1 MLGRLKNWINK
12 PSGIEGESDNLLF
25 LTRYLLLFFLAH
37 TIFIGISSAVI
48 LLPVHAV
55 IAFVVMMLFHICFQ
69 LTYRSGISTVAII
82 VSVICGFYITC
93 FSLTYGW
100 RSSFPVLLFVVLAY
114 LWYDIAWDMGWKVF
128 FSILSIALFIL
139 IHIFAPAGV
148 TSLSAEHPLFRAIAC
163 VNIFFSFTSLSL
175 ILYFFCTQFAEAERK
190 LYLYNRQ
197 LKKIA
202 ETDPLTKLPNRRF
215 ALDELKQ
222 IENNYVDGGRFVSI
236 AIGDIDFFK
245 KVNDNYGHEAGD
257 LVLSTLA
264 ALFASEMDGHG
275 FAARWGGEEF
285 LFVYDHA
292 NGDEA
297 YLMLDELREKVSHTA
312 ISYGDLTITV
322 NMTFGVE
329 EYGPRAGID
338 ATISAADKKLYLGK
352 SGGRNRVVY

>member
-1 MLGRLKNWINK
+1 MFKKLKNLIQK
-12 PSGIEGESDNLLF
+12 PSLIEGESDNLLF
-25 LTRYLLLFFLAH
+25 LTRYLLLLFLAH
-37 TIFIGISSAVI
+37 TIFIGIVSVLRMLPINATVAFTVAV
-48 LLPVHAV
+48 LYL
-55 IAFVVMMLFHICFQ
+55 MCFHR
-69 LTYRSGISTVAII
+69 TYRSGISGVAIA
-82 VSVICGFYITC
+82 VSVIFGLYVTF
-93 FSLTYGW
+93 FALNYGW
-100 RSSFPVLLFVVLAY
+100 RCSFQLMLFVILSY
-114 LWYDIAWDMGWKVF
+114 LWYDIAWDTGWKIF
-128 FSILSIALFIL
+128 FSVLIIALFSAISFFSP
-139 IHIFAPAGV
+139 IGV
-148 TSLSAEHPLFRAIAC
+148 TLLSKTDPLLWTLVYGNIIFSLLCMSI
-163 VNIFFSFTSLSL
+163 

-202 ETDPLTKLPNRRF
+202 ETDPLTKLPNRRY

-222 IENNYVDGGRFVSI
+222 LENNYEEDGRFLSI

-264 ALFASEMDGHG
+264 SIFTKEMEQHG

-285 LFVYDHA
+285 LFVFDHS
-292 NGDEA
+292 NGDDA
-297 YLMLDELREKVSHTA
+297 YLILDGLRET
-312 ISYGDLTITV
+312 ISRKQIPYGEQIIQV

-352 SGGRNRVVY
+352 TGGRNRVVY